1 MDYLV
6 NNGWIWMIFIGL
18 IVGILA
24 RLIKPGRQNMG
35 IILTIV
41 LGIAGAVF
49 ATFVGQMLGWYQPGE
64 STGFIGAL
72 LGAIVLLFIVGLIR
86 GASRKR

>member
-6 NNGWIWMIFIGL
+6 NNGWIWMIFIGF
-18 IVGILA
+18 IVGVLA
-24 RLIKPGRQNMG
+24 RLLKPGRDNMG

-49 ATFVGQMLGWYQPGE
+49 ATWIGQMLGWYQPGE
-64 STGFIGAL
+64 SAGFLGAL
-72 LGAIVLLFIVGLIR
+72 AGAIVLLVLVGFVR
-86 GASRKR
+86 RMGRKR